1 MCSIWFVE
9 IYVEHYRFPREHGW
23 FSIWFT
29 MCELGAERILMIPNE
44 LGKKTGE
51 SGEVE
56 GGFKMRD
63 RKLRRFWIG
72 EISQINWEFQGR
84 SLKSQVFEGGITA
97 VIINNLCVVM
107 GALYFNKF

>member
-1 MCSIWFVE
+1 
-9 IYVEHYRFPREHGW
+9 
-23 FSIWFT
+23 
-29 MCELGAERILMIPNE
+29 
-44 LGKKTGE
+44 
-51 SGEVE
+51 
-56 GGFKMRD
+56 MRD